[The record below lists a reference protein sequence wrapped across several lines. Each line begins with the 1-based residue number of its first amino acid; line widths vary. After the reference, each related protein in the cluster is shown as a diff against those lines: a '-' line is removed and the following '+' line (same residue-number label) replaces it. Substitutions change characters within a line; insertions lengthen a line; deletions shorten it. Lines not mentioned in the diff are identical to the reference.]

1 MLLNINN
8 LSVNLGGL
16 NILHDIN
23 LNVNDREIVVV
34 VGANGAGKSTLMRTI
49 IGLNKASFGTIL
61 FENKEIN
68 TLQSYE
74 RANLGISLVPEG
86 RMLFSDMTVLE
97 NLQMGAYPYRKNPK
111 RVKENLEKVFDLFPV
126 LYKNQNRKSNTFSGG
141 EQQMISIG
149 RGLMGEPKLL
159 MIDELSL
166 GLAQKI
172 IDLLL
177 KTVQKLLLNNIS
189 VLMVEQNVRQ
199 ALKIANR
206 AYVLDNGSIVL
217 SGSGE
222 DLLNNDHVQKAYM
235 GL

>member
-49 IGLNKASFGTIL
+49 IGLNKASSGTIL

>member
-49 IGLNKASFGTIL
+49 IGLNKASSGTIL

-217 SGSGE
+217 SCSGE